1 MQKSCV
7 TPHFFLFYSDSGKCS
22 NLGKH
27 GIKYSEI
34 QQGGGGVCTI
44 STSLKVNIWH
54 DRH

>member
-7 TPHFFLFYSDSGKCS
+7 TPHFFIFYSDSGKCS

-27 GIKYSEI
+27 GKNTQKYNK
-34 QQGGGGVCTI
+34 GGDVCTI